1 MLRPRLLVHTW
12 SHNTSQLTNNKLN
25 GLQIKLRPLLISI
38 TATTDQN
45 YALEK
50 HDADILMSETVWL
63 TNTIIAASQ
72 SVLKSMI
79 PAGQTLLFK
88 TGELIQ
94 ILHCCSENWLTV
106 SIVAAQHLPEVSAP
120 DSLYQCCSTSK
131 SLPYCIATSS
141 NEISLNYVDVQ
152 MQSWTYDC
160 WLFAFLLEEVS
171 FQDKILIGGPKL

>member
-1 MLRPRLLVHTW
+1 MCYGVLLVPNRRSLFQVISIGCT
-12 SHNTSQLTNNKLN
+12 TVYLARGAIRK
-25 GLQIKLRPLLISI
+25 PLLHVEWFHRGIKH
-38 TATTDQN
+38 

-63 TNTIIAASQ
+63 TSTIIAASQ

-106 SIVAAQHLPEVSAP
+106 STVAAQHLPEGGKVSS
-120 DSLYQCCSTSK
+120 D
-131 SLPYCIATSS
+131 
-141 NEISLNYVDVQ
+141 
-152 MQSWTYDC
+152 TYP
-160 WLFAFLLEEVS
+160 
-171 FQDKILIGGPKL
+171 G